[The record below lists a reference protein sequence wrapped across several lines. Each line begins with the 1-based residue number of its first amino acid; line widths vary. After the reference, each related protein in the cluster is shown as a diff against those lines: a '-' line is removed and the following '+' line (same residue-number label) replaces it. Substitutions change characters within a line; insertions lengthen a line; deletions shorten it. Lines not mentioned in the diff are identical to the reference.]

1 MRLGL
6 SDGLLTQ
13 GAAGVPA
20 ELLAEQ
26 VRDGAFIRRRL
37 RLILVVFFVAVM
49 ITEPPARNALWCWVV
64 VVGYLLWTLSVDVLR
79 RSVGARAEL
88 LVWSGLFVD
97 MAVLTTLTALTATT
111 ADVSWTPYLL
121 LTGFF
126 VIPVMAA
133 AQLNPLVCAIV
144 TVPAVGVYLASGLA
158 IRHLDDEP
166 LAYVLLRT
174 LLLAAVCFG
183 ALLLTRL
190 QRSRVD
196 TIAAL
201 LAERNILL
209 GEVVTL
215 QQREQRELAETLH
228 DGALQYVLAARQ
240 ELDDAIDGDQE
251 AADRIDQAL
260 GEAGRLLRSTTS
272 QLHPAVLDAAGL
284 RAALGD
290 LVETILAR
298 GRFAVDLEVHGWD
311 DRTRTAADELLL
323 GTARELLTNVAKH
336 ARARHV
342 QIALRQVDGLADL
355 VIADDG
361 VGMSEDD
368 VDTRL
373 RAGHLGLASRRIRVE
388 AAGGT
393 IEFRPVLPHGTLVQV
408 SVPLA
413 PATAGT

>member
-1 MRLGL
+1 MW
-6 SDGLLTQ
+6 
-13 GAAGVPA
+13 
-20 ELLAEQ
+20 LA
-26 VRDGAFIRRRL
+26 
-37 RLILVVFFVAVM
+37 
-49 ITEPPARNALWCWVV
+49 
-64 VVGYLLWTLSVDVLR
+64 
-79 RSVGARAEL
+79 
-88 LVWSGLFVD
+88 LFVD
-97 MAVLTTLTALTATT
+97 MAVLARLTLLTASS

-126 VIPVMAA
+126 MVPMMAA
-133 AQLNPLVCAIV
+133 AQLNPWVCTIV
-144 TVPAVGVYLASGLA
+144 TAPAMAVYLGAGLA

-166 LAYVLLRT
+166 ISYVLLRT

-190 QRSRVD
+190 QRARVD
-196 TIAAL
+196 RIAAL
-201 LAERNILL
+201 LSERNLLL
-209 GEVVTL
+209 GELVTL

-260 GEAGRLLRSTTS
+260 GEAGRLLRSTMS

-284 RAALGD
+284 RAALAD
-290 LVETILAR
+290 LVETLRAR
-298 GRFAVDLEVHGWD
+298 GRFAVDLEVRGWD
-311 DRTRTAADELLL
+311 DQTRTPADDLVL

-336 ARARHV
+336 ARARQV
-342 QIALRQVDGLADL
+342 KVELRQVDGRADL

-361 VGMSEDD
+361 VGMSGVD

-393 IEFRPVLPHGTLVQV
+393 IDFRR
-408 SVPLA
+408 SSR
-413 PATAGT
+413 TARRCMSASRW